1 MDIACKKSQSTTN
14 LRKMVHIA
22 TRPKKILQLWLWWAP
37 QYYRENPKESLL
49 VGSKFSTGG
58 KLVANGASAP
68 EKVPRGFLAVYV
80 GAEQRRFVIPLS
92 CLSTPEFVGLMDKV
106 AEEFGYDSQEGG
118 LHFPCEEEYF
128 EEILLRC
135 LRLQRDKASSK
146 SRIKRSST
154 SYARLESKV
163 KSACM
168 RDLYV
173 HVIGRQQISP

>member
-1 MDIACKKSQSTTN
+1 MDIVCKKSQSTTN

-22 TRPKKILQLWLWWAP
+22 TRPKKILQLWLWYWAP

-58 KLVANGASAP
+58 KLVAKGASAP

-106 AEEFGYDSQEGG
+106 AEEFGYDSQGTG
-118 LHFPCEEEYF
+118 LHIPCEEEDF

-146 SRIKRSST
+146 SRIKRSNT
-154 SYARLESKV
+154 SS
-163 KSACM
+163 
-168 RDLYV
+168 
-173 HVIGRQQISP
+173 